1 MLRRYLCSPVEIAEE
16 EEENETRKVIRLEA
30 TDEEIEKKTNVT
42 QKTACSKTWS
52 RTHLLRSW

>member
-1 MLRRYLCSPVEIAEE
+1 MPRRYLCSPVEIAEE

-42 QKTACSKTWS
+42 QKTACSKT
-52 RTHLLRSW
+52 